1 MAGADVRVDPKSGLL
16 MRAPAGRRG
25 RGEVLEWSTGG
36 HYYGAVVKA
45 VPVESVVLVRAIE
58 ASASGPDKAK
68 YTFSIKELTEAADR

>member
-1 MAGADVRVDPKSGLL
+1 MSGAQ
-16 MRAPAGRRG
+16 
-25 RGEVLEWSTGG
+25 TGG
-36 HYYGAVVKA
+36 HYYEAVVKA